1 LQPSGV
7 DEFLRTILRGF
18 GAFCDCIDL
27 IMKPKRSPHRGKIR
41 YAVIGLG
48 DITQGAVLPGFR
60 NAEKNSELVALVS
73 DDPKKLR
80 HLARHYRV
88 PHACHYDQLD
98 QLMHTGSVDA
108 VYIALPNSLHR
119 DFTVRAAQAGVH
131 VLCEKPLAVTES
143 ECQDMIRACKT
154 NRVKLMTAYR
164 LHFERAN
171 LEAIRLLQQGKI
183 GEPRIFQSLFT
194 MQVKAGNVRLKKALG
209 GGTLYDIGI
218 YCINAARYLFRSEPT
233 EVFAVTAQND
243 DPRFREVD
251 EMTTAVMQF
260 PPDRLASF
268 TTSFGAA
275 DSAEYVVVGTKGL
288 LRLKH
293 GYEYSQPM
301 EMELTVAGRTRRR
314 SYALTDQFGPEI
326 LYFSDCVLNGREPEP
341 SGFEGLADV
350 RIIRSMYESAR
361 HRRPVRIRSRGRLRR
376 PDLGQSIRR
385 PRVRRPAKVRA
396 RSPHR

>member
-1 LQPSGV
+1 
-7 DEFLRTILRGF
+7 
-18 GAFCDCIDL
+18 
-27 IMKPKRSPHRGKIR
+27 MKRKRSPQRGKIR

-48 DITQGAVLPGFR
+48 DITQGAVLPGFQ

-80 HLARHYRV
+80 HLAKHYHV

-98 QLMHTGSVDA
+98 RLMQSGSVDA

-119 DFTVRAAQAGVH
+119 EFAIRAAEAGVH

-143 ECQDMIRACKT
+143 DCQDMIRACKT

-164 LHFERAN
+164 LHFERTN
-171 LEAIRLLQQGKI
+171 LEAIRLLQEGRI
-183 GEPRIFQSLFT
+183 GELRIFQSVFT
-194 MQVKAGNVRLKKALG
+194 MQVKAGNVRLQKALG

-233 EVFAVTAQND
+233 EVIAVTAKND

-251 EMTTAVMQF
+251 EMTTAIMQF
-260 PPDRLASF
+260 PQNRLASF

-275 DSAEYVVVGTKGL
+275 DAAEYVVVGTKGL

-301 EMELTVAGRTRRR
+301 EMELTVADRTKRR
-314 SYALTDQFGPEI
+314 SYALSDQFGPEI
-326 LYFSDCVLNGREPEP
+326 LYFSDCILNDREPGP

-350 RIIRSMYESAR
+350 RIIRSLYESAR
-361 HRRPVRIRSRGRLRR
+361 HRRPVRIRSRGGLRR

-385 PRVRRPAKVRA
+385 PRVKHPAKVRA
-396 RSPHR
+396 ESPHR